1 MRAGDLQAVLVNN
14 PSVAAEVAR
23 ICMLGLATTVHA
35 TRGPPK
41 PDKAR
46 IDRLAYVV
54 STRPF
59 PHTPLCHD
67 ACPAHTQRV
76 GCCLGHTSGAQEHAS
91 TWLNPVLAGVWA
103 SMSPP
108 TLICAHRRA
117 L

>member
-1 MRAGDLQAVLVNN
+1 MLVNN

-54 STRPF
+54 SARPF
-59 PHTPLCHD
+59 PHTPLCRE

-76 GCCLGHTSGAQEHAS
+76 DCCLAHTLRLTIACEHQ
-91 TWLNPVLAGVWA
+91 LAAVFGWY
-103 SMSPP
+103 
-108 TLICAHRRA
+108 LG
-117 L
+117 